1 MKSYCLRGGTE
12 KRSRRLAPCHSAL
25 APVSAPCHTRGMKRL
40 IYWLAAALLIS
51 GVYFT
56 IYAAVQHA
64 LRIGAND
71 PQIQL
76 AEDAAGRL
84 GQGLP
89 AGIGGGEAVDVAA
102 SLAPFLIVYNPSGDV
117 LVSSARLAGRTP
129 TLPSGVLRDATP
141 DHENRLTWQ
150 PQPGVRLASVVV
162 ATPQGYVL
170 AGRSLREVERRERDA
185 ELVIGAAWL
194 ASLGVLAA
202 TFLITRLPVFAT
214 RPQATVTPGVL
225 PQ

>member
-1 MKSYCLRGGTE
+1 
-12 KRSRRLAPCHSAL
+12 
-25 APVSAPCHTRGMKRL
+25 MKRYV
-40 IYWLAAALLIS
+40 YWLAAALIVS
-51 GVYFT
+51 GIYFT

-76 AEDAAGRL
+76 AEDAAARL
-84 GQGLP
+84 GEGRP
-89 AGIGGGEAVDVAA
+89 AATLIGESVDTAT
-102 SLAPFLIVYNPSGDV
+102 SLAPFVIVYDPSGEV
-117 LVSSARLAGRTP
+117 RASSARLDGRTP
-129 TLPSGVLRDATP
+129 PLPPGVLRATTP
-141 DHENRLTWQ
+141 GHENRLTWQ

-185 ELVIGAAWL
+185 ELVIGIAWL
-194 ASLGVLAA
+194 LSLGVLAVA
-202 TFLITRLPVFAT
+202 FFVTLLPVFT
-214 RPQATVTPGVL
+214 HRPHAMNTPTAM